1 MNKIIES
8 LPETFNCENMNIVK
22 CLYEIKNENVNVN
35 KDVKIYDNR
44 NNIEGSIKSVSI
56 YKEYEEKE
64 NIKNGTYRFKK
75 GKIFDLLYS

>member
-8 LPETFNCENMNIVK
+8 LPETFNCENMNIV
-22 CLYEIKNENVNVN
+22 NEDVN

>member
-22 CLYEIKNENVNVN
+22 CLYEIKNEDVN

>member
-22 CLYEIKNENVNVN
+22 CLYEIKNE
-35 KDVKIYDNR
+35 DVIKIYDNR
-44 NNIEGSIKSVSI
+44 NNKEGSIKSVSI

-64 NIKNGTYRFKK
+64 DIKNGTYRFKK